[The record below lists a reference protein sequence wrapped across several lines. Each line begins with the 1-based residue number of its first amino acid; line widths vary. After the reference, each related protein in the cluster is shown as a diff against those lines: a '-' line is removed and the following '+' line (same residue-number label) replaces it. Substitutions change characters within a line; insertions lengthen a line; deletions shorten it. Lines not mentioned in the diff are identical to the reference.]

1 VGYSDSIF
9 GRDRRILSTPISGGW
24 KGFPHESFLTYLVI
38 GLFSAL
44 AVVYYGV
51 AHAELMTEDSVKK
64 LPTGAD
70 DAEKISSPMGVI
82 LGLRAGAAIPTE
94 KVLKNTGNGTS
105 IGPVVNAE
113 ALYAIQEWVRLVL
126 MLEWHQHG
134 KKQHEE
140 MGFHEGW
147 NKALD
152 QLVAYV
158 KTL

>member
-1 VGYSDSIF
+1 
-9 GRDRRILSTPISGGW
+9 
-24 KGFPHESFLTYLVI
+24 
-38 GLFSAL
+38 
-44 AVVYYGV
+44 
-51 AHAELMTEDSVKK
+51 MTEDSVKK

-82 LGLRAGAAIPTE
+82 LACGQEPPSQLR
-94 KVLKNTGNGTS
+94 KSWKNTGNGTS
-105 IGPVVNAE
+105 IGPVVNTE
-113 ALYAIQEWVRLVL
+113 ALYAIQEWVRLGL

-140 MGFHEGW
+140 IGFHEGW